1 MEPDIF
7 SANGLKQ
14 TIETRKD
21 SVVAILCDDASDLQ
35 KIEFK
40 LNSLQIPFTLYDPYK
55 HDYEVII
62 QFLDQVESQRKGQT
76 SFHSAYHSLGEIFL
90 KSLKRGISWLY
101 PIWTTRNLGTLLV
114 LISSWP
120 LAICSS
126 DLHDFVFLAQHPNS

>member
-1 MEPDIF
+1 MEPDIV
-7 SANGLKQ
+7 SEDGLKE
-14 TIETRKD
+14 TIEARLN
-21 SVVAILCDDASDLQ
+21 SVVAILCDEASDLKMIESKL
-35 KIEFK
+35 KIH
-40 LNSLQIPFTLYDPYK
+40 QIPFTLYDPYK

-114 LISSWP
+114 LIS
-120 LAICSS
+120 
-126 DLHDFVFLAQHPNS
+126 